1 MLEFVPAHPVEAAK
15 ECAGIRELD
24 NAVVCLIEPLCDGS
38 GTTVAFDTGAADSH
52 TSLIGIIRL
61 VHPIERVDDRETSST
76 THGVE
81 FRIDRAQGI
90 PRNGLRCSPTLLAK
104 SASINSRISLMT
116 SILSGW
122 MLNSVWR
129 V

>member
-1 MLEFVPAHPVEAAK
+1 M
-15 ECAGIRELD
+15 AGGVGDDRAEVQLT
-24 NAVVCLIEPLCDGS
+24 EQLCDAGV
-38 GTTVAFDTGAADSH
+38 TADSH
-52 TSLIGIIRL
+52 TNLHGNDRL
-61 VHPIERVDDRETSST
+61 YDDIAEIEIADIAEVEVPVMPVMPS

>member
-1 MLEFVPAHPVEAAK
+1 MAEGVGDDRAEVQLTEQ
-15 ECAGIRELD
+15 
-24 NAVVCLIEPLCDGS
+24 LCDAGV
-38 GTTVAFDTGAADSH
+38 TADSH
-52 TSLIGIIRL
+52 TNLHGNDRL
-61 VHPIERVDDRETSST
+61 YDDIAEIDDIAEVEIADIAEVEVPVMPVMPS

>member
-1 MLEFVPAHPVEAAK
+1 MAEGVGDDRAEVQLTEQ
-15 ECAGIRELD
+15 
-24 NAVVCLIEPLCDGS
+24 LCDAGV
-38 GTTVAFDTGAADSH
+38 TADSH
-52 TSLIGIIRL
+52 TNLHGNDRL
-61 VHPIERVDDRETSST
+61 YDDIAEIEIADIADIAEVEVPVMPVMPS